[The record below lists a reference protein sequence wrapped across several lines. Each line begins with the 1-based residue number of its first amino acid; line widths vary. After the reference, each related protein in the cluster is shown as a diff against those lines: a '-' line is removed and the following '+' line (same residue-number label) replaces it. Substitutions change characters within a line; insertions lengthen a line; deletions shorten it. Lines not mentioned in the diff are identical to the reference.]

1 MCKVAIVKTG
11 SVICA
16 ALSLSAATLSYSYA
30 DSSSATPSA
39 THASSPHANPHKSG
53 LTLTQRSAI
62 AGASADYHLAL
73 KRALDGANVA
83 IASARSIR
91 DQAVA
96 AAPKDKNVQE
106 LANSDFKR
114 STTQIWSAFKSAAAA
129 AKAAYDAAI
138 ASIKAS

>member
-1 MCKVAIVKTG
+1 MRKAAVYKR
-11 SVICA
+11 SSLFCA
-16 ALSLSAATLSYSYA
+16 LLALSASTLSSSYA
-30 DSSSATPSA
+30 DSPSATPSA
-39 THASSPHANPHKSG
+39 THASWPKGSPHKSG

-62 AGASADYHLAL
+62 ASASAEYQLAL